1 MIRFTLILCFIG
13 SFHLHSLS
21 QLPAEMQWRVDSVF
35 AHWNGTDRPGGALAI
50 VQNGKIIYKKGYGLA
65 DLEHGEPISPKT
77 VFYAGSVS
85 KQFVAMA
92 ILLLEEAGKLSIEDD
107 IRKFLPEMP
116 NYGNTIAIRH
126 LLHHTSGLRDYLAL
140 MELRGSSYLD
150 YMPKEAVFELI
161 CRQKGLNF
169 SPGERYD
176 YSNSGYFLL
185 ALIVERISGKTFR
198 QFTQEHIF
206 QPLGMESSFFNDN
219 LYELISNRA
228 FGYRTAAVNRF
239 EPLFMR
245 FALVGSGGLYTTV
258 EDLYKWDQNFYHNK
272 LGKGQASLI
281 AKMQTD
287 GKLNNGESCGYAF
300 ALVNGNY
307 RGLPTIGHTGSLGGY
322 RSYYVRFPEQYF
334 SIILLGNVAE
344 FAPSSLAMQIADIL
358 LKDAFPEE
366 PAPQIMLGPPLFLI
380 QFTEEELQTYPG
392 RYYSEE
398 LDIFYRISR
407 KDNALYVQVGFQSPQ
422 PLENMIQQNYFLLTP
437 VRDKKNKITAMQLST
452 EKVSGINFRKM
463 E

>member
-1 MIRFTLILCFIG
+1 MIRFALSLCFVSI
-13 SFHLHSLS
+13 FHFQSLS
-21 QLPAEMQWRVDSVF
+21 QLSLEMQWRVDSIF
-35 AHWNGTDRPGGALAI
+35 AQWNGTDRPGGALAI
-50 VQNGKIIYKKGYGLA
+50 VQHGKIIYKKGYGMA
-65 DLEHGEPISPKT
+65 DLEHGVPISSKT

-92 ILLLEEAGKLSIEDD
+92 ILLLEEAGKLSVDDD
-107 IRKFLPEMP
+107 IRKYLPEIP
-116 NYGNTIAIRH
+116 VYDNTITIRH

-140 MELRGSSYLD
+140 VELRGGSYLD

-169 SPGERYD
+169 TPGEQYA

-185 ALIVERISGKTFR
+185 ALLVERISGKTFR

-206 QPLGMESSFFNDN
+206 QPLGMEASFFNDN
-219 LYELISNRA
+219 LYEMISNRA
-228 FGYRTAAVNRF
+228 FGYRTADRGRF

-258 EDLYKWDQNFYHNK
+258 EDLYKWDQNFYNNK

-281 AKMQTD
+281 AKMQTN

-307 RGLPTIGHTGSLGGY
+307 RGLPTVGHTGSLGGY
-322 RSYYVRFPEQYF
+322 RAYYVRFPEQFF
-334 SIILLGNVAE
+334 SVILLGNVAE
-344 FAPSSLAMQIADIL
+344 FGPSGLAMQVADIL
-358 LKDAFPEE
+358 LETAFPET
-366 PAPQIMLGPPLFLI
+366 PAPQVMLGPPLYFI
-380 QFTEEELQTYPG
+380 QFTEEDLQAYPG

-398 LDIFYRISR
+398 LDAFYRISR
-407 KDNALYVQVGFQSPQ
+407 KGNDLYVQVGFQPPQ
-422 PLENMIQQNYFLLTP
+422 SLADMMQYNDFVLKP
-437 VRDKKNKITAMQLST
+437 VRDKKNKITALELTAGRISSIILR
-452 EKVSGINFRKM
+452 KV